1 MFLAGLEGSSPS
13 LTVLK
18 KYLCYDKYS
27 MLKTLIPS
35 DDPLLHKK
43 IKKCRYDLDRSKL
56 SYTLTENIF
65 HHNGVGLS
73 ANQIGMDE
81 RVFVMMID
89 MDLQETITCFNP
101 KIIKESK
108 DKVVMEEGCLSY
120 PELFLD
126 VSRPSSIIV
135 KYEDEGKNFIKRRLD
150 GFIAR
155 IFQHEY
161 DHMEG
166 IDFTQRTK

>member
-1 MFLAGLEGSSPS
+1 
-13 LTVLK
+13 
-18 KYLCYDKYS
+18 
-27 MLKTLIPS
+27 MLKPLIPS

-43 IKKCRYDLDRSKL
+43 IKKCSYNLDRSKL
-56 SYTLTENIF
+56 SYTLNENMF

-73 ANQIGMDE
+73 ANQIGIEE

-89 MDLQETITCFNP
+89 IESQETITCFNHR
-101 KIIKESK
+101 IIKEYK
-108 DKVVMEEGCLSY
+108 DELVMEDGCLSY

-126 VSRPSSIIV
+126 IQRPSTIIV
-135 KYEDEGKNFIKRRLD
+135 KYEDEDKEMQKRQFT
-150 GFIAR
+150 GYYAR

-166 IDFTQRTK
+166 IDFTERVVVE

>member
-1 MFLAGLEGSSPS
+1 M
-13 LTVLK
+13 LK
-18 KYLCYDKYS
+18 K
-27 MLKTLIPS
+27 LIPP

-43 IKKCRYDLDRSKL
+43 LKKCSYDLDRSKL
-56 SYTLTENIF
+56 SYTLNENMF

-73 ANQIGMDE
+73 ANQIGIEE
-81 RVFVMMID
+81 RAFVMMID
-89 MDLQETITCFNP
+89 IDLQETITCFNP

-108 DKVVMEEGCLSY
+108 DEVVMEEGCLSY

-126 VSRPSSIIV
+126 IPRPRSIIV
-135 KYEDEGKNFIKRRLD
+135 KYEDEGKNIFKRRLD
-150 GFIAR
+150 GYIGR

>member
-1 MFLAGLEGSSPS
+1 
-13 LTVLK
+13 
-18 KYLCYDKYS
+18 
-27 MLKTLIPS
+27 MLKNLIPP

-43 IKKCRYDLDRSKL
+43 LKKCSYDLDRSKL
-56 SYTLTENIF
+56 SYTLNENMF

-73 ANQIGMDE
+73 ANQIGIEE
-81 RVFVMMID
+81 RAFVMMID
-89 MDLQETITCFNP
+89 IDLQETITCFNP

-108 DKVVMEEGCLSY
+108 DEVVMEEGCLSY

-126 VSRPSSIIV
+126 IPRPRSIIV
-135 KYEDEGKNFIKRRLD
+135 KYEDEGKNIFKRRLD
-150 GFIAR
+150 GYIGR

>member
-1 MFLAGLEGSSPS
+1 M
-13 LTVLK
+13 LK
-18 KYLCYDKYS
+18 K
-27 MLKTLIPS
+27 LIPS
-35 DDPLLHKK
+35 NDILLHQP
-43 IKKCRYDLDRSKL
+43 IKKCSYNLNRSEL
-56 SYTLTENIF
+56 SSNLKDNMF

-73 ANQIGMDE
+73 ANQIGINE
-81 RVFVMMID
+81 RVFVMISD
-89 MDLQETITCFNP
+89 MDTQETITCFNP

-108 DKVVMEEGCLSY
+108 DKVIMEEGCLSY

-126 VSRPSSIIV
+126 ISRPSNIVV
-135 KYEDEGKNFIKRRLD
+135 KYEDENKEKHKVKLTGY
-150 GFIAR
+150 IAR

>member
-1 MFLAGLEGSSPS
+1 M
-13 LTVLK
+13 LK
-18 KYLCYDKYS
+18 K
-27 MLKTLIPS
+27 LIPS
-35 DDPLLHKK
+35 DDKLLHKK
-43 IKKCRYDLDRSKL
+43 IKKCSYNLDRSKL
-56 SYTLTENIF
+56 SYTLNENMF

-135 KYEDEGKNFIKRRLD
+135 KYEDEGKNIIKRKLK
-150 GFIAR
+150 GYSAR

-166 IDFTQRTK
+166 IDFTQR

>member
-1 MFLAGLEGSSPS
+1 
-13 LTVLK
+13 
-18 KYLCYDKYS
+18 
-27 MLKTLIPS
+27 MLKPLIPT

-43 IKKCRYDLDRSKL
+43 IKKCSYNLDRSKL
-56 SYTLTENIF
+56 SYTLNENMF

-73 ANQIGMDE
+73 ANQIGIEE

-89 MDLQETITCFNP
+89 IELEETITCFNP

-108 DKVVMEEGCLSY
+108 KDVVMEEGCLSY

-126 VSRPSSIIV
+126 ISRPSSIIV
-135 KYEDEGKNFIKRRLD
+135 RYEDEGKTIIKRRLE
-150 GFIAR
+150 GFIGR

-166 IDFTQRTK
+166 IDFTQRAK

>member
-1 MFLAGLEGSSPS
+1 
-13 LTVLK
+13 
-18 KYLCYDKYS
+18 
-27 MLKTLIPS
+27 MLKNLIPS

-43 IKKCRYDLDRSKL
+43 LKKCSYDLDRSKL
-56 SYTLTENIF
+56 SYTLNENMF

-73 ANQIGMDE
+73 ANQIGIEE

-89 MDLQETITCFNP
+89 IEAQETITCFNP

-108 DKVVMEEGCLSY
+108 DEVVMEEGCLSY

-126 VSRPSSIIV
+126 ISRPRSIIV
-135 KYEDEGKNFIKRRLD
+135 KYEDEGKNIFKRRLD
-150 GFIAR
+150 GYIGR

-166 IDFTQRTK
+166 IDFTQRTIKK